1 MTKAPRSAGFNRR
14 AAVGGSSAD
23 SMVRSRHL
31 IVQETVGEARVDEIS
46 DAAIG
51 LGFAAGHEWAIREAY
66 QRWSRLVY
74 TVALRTCG
82 ISADAEDI
90 TQQVFV
96 AAWKSR
102 ATFDPDTARL
112 PAWLSGIARHKIAD
126 HWASRTREDRRTASL
141 EHASETRQTSEE
153 SVDTITDRVL
163 LADELARLVQPQ
175 RKIMELAFYQ
185 DLTHVQIASLLGLP
199 LGTVKSHI
207 RRSLERLRASLEVD
221 GAA

>member
-1 MTKAPRSAGFNRR
+1 MGLASIPWSVDLMVKDRQLVNEAP
-14 AAVGGSSAD
+14 
-23 SMVRSRHL
+23 
-31 IVQETVGEARVDEIS
+31 VDERD
-46 DAAIG
+46 DAEVSR
-51 LGFAAGHEWAIREAY
+51 GFAAGQEWAIREAY
-66 QRWSRLVY
+66 HRWSRLIY
-74 TVALRTCG
+74 TVALRACG
-82 ISADAEDI
+82 NAADAEDI

-96 AAWKSR
+96 AAWKSHT
-102 ATFDPDTARL
+102 TFDPETARL
-112 PAWLSGIARHKIAD
+112 PAWLTGIARHKIAD
-126 HWASRTREDRRTASL
+126 HWAGRSRDDRRTASL

-153 SVDTITDRVL
+153 SIDTITDRVL